1 MSTIDGAT
9 ASDPD
14 GVAGR
19 RIGADLDSEPE
30 ESFDRFT
37 RLACRFLDVPAAFV
51 SLAAGGR
58 QFVKSSVG
66 LPAALREPRETS
78 PLLPLASRPLEEAE
92 TVSFDD
98 LSEARVPGVREVQRE
113 TGLSSSLGAPL
124 VTKDGACLGS
134 LNVLDEVSRKWT
146 PEESKLLR
154 DLAAA
159 VTTEI
164 EVRLQSAERQQA
176 LRTSRERLEALSEG
190 VTIHGADG
198 EIIYA
203 NRAAEEILG
212 LERSELTSRAYD
224 DPKWEIT
231 TPDGEPIPPEDLPA
245 ARAVRDGLAV
255 RNSPMAVAR
264 PDDGPVI
271 LSVNAVPVRNPDG
284 SVREAIVSFR
294 DVTEQKR
301 AEERLR
307 ESEERY
313 RRIFENSVA
322 GIYRSRPAGEIIDC
336 NPAFAEMFGFDTPAE
351 ATGTP
356 GDEFFFSAETRRR
369 ENRRLAEAG
378 RMRNVEMRLRRQDG
392 EPIWVLANSV
402 MVEDPDSG
410 ESIIHG
416 TMVDVTGR
424 KRAQERYRR
433 LFDQGVAAV
442 FRSEH
447 EPPAR
452 ILECNRAFADM
463 FGFESPE
470 EAVGTEARELYP
482 NPEDRERAME
492 DIRDGGRRFDDAFE
506 LRRRDGSPVWVMGET
521 RLVHDPE
528 MGVVNEGLML
538 DVSDRVRARRQLRH
552 QALHDPLTGL
562 ANRTLLSDRVEQG
575 LARARRHGEP
585 LGLLM
590 LDVNHFKRIN
600 DRLGHAAGDR
610 VLEGLARR
618 LLGVVRDE
626 DTVARWGGDEFVV
639 VLPEM
644 EEFRSIEAVQERI
657 RDAVRRPI
665 EAGGESL
672 HIDVSVGG
680 VVRAEEDGAR
690 AVQTDEADELIRFG
704 DLALHRAKEQPAG
717 SFYLFDPDEEVQGAA
732 QIRLEQALR
741 EAVADGQI
749 VPYYQPIVRLEDG
762 EPVGFETLARWRHP
776 ERGLV
781 PPAEFIP
788 LAEELELIGALGES
802 VLHQG
807 VSWAA
812 DWIARNGGSGPS
824 ISFNMSGQQFEDPHV
839 AQTVSDL
846 LAEADVPPER
856 VVLEVTETSLM
867 QAPAR
872 IRQLQDLG
880 LSIHVDDFGT
890 GYSTF
895 AYLRDLVL
903 SGLKVDRAFVR
914 DIVSN
919 DSDAALV
926 ETVLTLG
933 RRMDLTVVAEGI
945 ETEEQRERLL
955 ELGCEYG
962 QGFLFAEPMPAAECG
977 GWLPAG

>member
-1 MSTIDGAT
+1 MSITDGAT
-9 ASDPD
+9 TSDPD
-14 GVAGR
+14 GTESR
-19 RIGADLDSEPE
+19 RIGGLLDSEPE

-37 RLACRFLDVPAAFV
+37 RLACQFLDVPAAFV
-51 SLAAGGR
+51 SLADRGR
-58 QFVKSSVG
+58 QFVKSAVG
-66 LPAALREPRETS
+66 LPPALREPRETS
-78 PLLPLASRPLEEAE
+78 PLLPLASRPLERSE

-98 LSEARVPGVREVQRE
+98 LARERIPGVGAIRRES
-113 TGLSSSLGAPL
+113 GLSSYLGAPL
-124 VTKDGACLGS
+124 VTKDGECLGS

-146 PEESKLLR
+146 PEEARLLR

-164 EVRLQSAERQQA
+164 EVRLQSSERQQA

-190 VTIHGADG
+190 VTIHDADG
-198 EIIYA
+198 QMIYA

-224 DPKWEIT
+224 DPEWEIT
-231 TPDGEPIPPEDLPA
+231 NLDGEPLPSEDLPA
-245 ARAVRDGLAV
+245 ARAIRDGRAV

-264 PDDGPVI
+264 PDDEPVI
-271 LSVNAVPVRNPDG
+271 LSVNAVPVRDRDG

-301 AEERLR
+301 A
-307 ESEERY
+307 
-313 RRIFENSVA
+313 
-322 GIYRSRPAGEIIDC
+322 
-336 NPAFAEMFGFDTPAE
+336 
-351 ATGTP
+351 
-356 GDEFFFSAETRRR
+356 
-369 ENRRLAEAG
+369 
-378 RMRNVEMRLRRQDG
+378 RQ
-392 EPIWVLANSV
+392 
-402 MVEDPDSG
+402 
-410 ESIIHG
+410 
-416 TMVDVTGR
+416 
-424 KRAQERYRR
+424 RYRR

-447 EPPAR
+447 DPPAR

-463 FGFESPE
+463 FGFDSPE

-492 DIRDGGRRFDDAFE
+492 DIRDGGRRFDDAYE

-521 RLVHDPE
+521 RLVHDPDL
-528 MGVVNEGLML
+528 GVVNEGLML

-610 VLEGLARR
+610 VLEALARR
-618 LLGVVRDE
+618 LLDVVRDE

-644 EEFRSIEAVQERI
+644 EELSSIGAVQERI
-657 RDAVRRPI
+657 RNAVRRPV

-672 HIDVSVGG
+672 HIDISVGG
-680 VVRAEEDGAR
+680 VVRSEDGEGR
-690 AVQTDEADELIRFG
+690 AVATEEAEELIRFG

-717 SFYLFDPDEEVQGAA
+717 SFYLFDPAEEVQGAA

-741 EAVADGQI
+741 EAVSEGRV
-749 VPYYQPIVRLEDG
+749 VPHYQPIVRLEDR
-762 EPVGFETLARWRHP
+762 EPVGFETLARWRDP

-781 PPAEFIP
+781 PPSEFIP
-788 LAEELELIGALGES
+788 LAEELELIGTLGES

-812 DWIARNGGSGPS
+812 DWISRTDGPGPR
-824 ISFNMSGQQFEDPHV
+824 ISFNMSGQQFEDPRV
-839 AQTVSDL
+839 TERVSEL
-846 LAEADVPPER
+846 LREAEVPPER

-867 QAPAR
+867 QAPTR
-872 IRQLQDLG
+872 IRQLQELG

-914 DIVSN
+914 DIVSSE
-919 DSDAALV
+919 SDAALV

-962 QGFLFAEPMPAAECG
+962 QGFLFAEPMPAEECG
-977 GWLPAG
+977 DWLPVG

>member
-1 MSTIDGAT
+1 MSTTREAT
-9 ASDPD
+9 ATDPD
-14 GVAGR
+14 GLDDR
-19 RIGADLDSEPE
+19 RIGGLLDSDPE

-37 RLACRFLDVPAAFV
+37 HLACRFLDVPAAFV
-51 SLAAGGR
+51 SLADRGR
-58 QFVKSSVG
+58 QFVKSAVG
-66 LPAALREPRETS
+66 LPADLRQPRETS
-78 PLLPLASRPLEEAE
+78 SLLPLANRPLEQGE
-92 TVSFDD
+92 TVSLDD
-98 LSEARVPGVREVQRE
+98 LSRERIPGVATIRRES
-113 TGLSSSLGAPL
+113 GLSSFLGAPL
-124 VTKDGACLGS
+124 VTKDGESLGS
-134 LNVLDEVSRKWT
+134 LNVLDEVPRKWT
-146 PEESKLLR
+146 PEEAELLR

-159 VTTEI
+159 VTAEI

-190 VTIHGADG
+190 VTIHDADG
-198 EIIYA
+198 QMVYA

-224 DPKWEIT
+224 DPEWEIT
-231 TPDGEPIPPEDLPA
+231 SPDGEPIAPEELPA
-245 ARAVRDGLAV
+245 ARAVRDGQEV
-255 RNSPMAVAR
+255 RNSPMVVAR
-264 PDDGPVI
+264 PDEESVI
-271 LSVNAVPVRNPDG
+271 LSVNAVPVRDRDG

-301 AEERLR
+301 AER
-307 ESEERY
+307 
-313 RRIFENSVA
+313 
-322 GIYRSRPAGEIIDC
+322 
-336 NPAFAEMFGFDTPAE
+336 
-351 ATGTP
+351 
-356 GDEFFFSAETRRR
+356 
-369 ENRRLAEAG
+369 
-378 RMRNVEMRLRRQDG
+378 
-392 EPIWVLANSV
+392 
-402 MVEDPDSG
+402 
-410 ESIIHG
+410 
-416 TMVDVTGR
+416 
-424 KRAQERYRR
+424 RYRR

-452 ILECNRAFADM
+452 ILECNQAFADM

-470 EAVGTEARELYP
+470 DAVGTDAGDLYP
-482 NPEDRERAME
+482 SSEDRVRAME
-492 DIRDGGRRFDDAFE
+492 EIRDGGRRYDDAFE
-506 LRRRDGSPVWVMGET
+506 LRRRDGTPVWVMGET

-528 MGVVNEGLML
+528 LGAINEGLMF

-575 LARARRHGEP
+575 LARAHRHGEP

-618 LLGVVRDE
+618 ILGVVRDE

-644 EEFRSIEAVQERI
+644 EELRSIQSVHERI

-680 VVRAEEDGAR
+680 VVRADQDGAR

-717 SFYLFDPDEEVQGAA
+717 SFFLFDPDEEVQGAA

-741 EAVADGQI
+741 EAVSGGQI
-749 VPYYQPIVRLEDG
+749 VPHYQPIVRLEDG
-762 EPVGFETLARWRHP
+762 EPVGFEALARWRDP

-802 VLHQG
+802 VLRQG

-812 DWIARNGGSGPS
+812 GWISRTEGPAPR
-824 ISFNMSGQQFEDPHV
+824 ISFNMSGQQFEDPGV
-839 AQTVSDL
+839 AEAVRDL
-846 LAEADVPPER
+846 LSEADVAPER

-914 DIVSN
+914 DIVSSE
-919 DSDAALV
+919 SDAALV

-933 RRMDLTVVAEGI
+933 KRMDLTVVAEGI

-962 QGFLFAEPMPAAECG
+962 QGYLFAEPMPAGECG
-977 GWLPAG
+977 DWLPVD

>member
-1 MSTIDGAT
+1 MSTTDGAP
-9 ASDPD
+9 AP
-14 GVAGR
+14 
-19 RIGADLDSEPE
+19 DLDWSEGQRSGGLLDSDPE

-37 RLACRFLDVPAAFV
+37 RLACRLLDASAAFV
-51 SLAAGGR
+51 SLAGR
-58 QFVKSSVG
+58 ERPFLKSAVG
-66 LPAALREPRETS
+66 LPSALRGPRRTS
-78 PLLPLASRPLEEAE
+78 PLLSLAGCPRQQGER
-92 TVSFDD
+92 VSFDD
-98 LSEARVPGVREVQRE
+98 LREEQIPGVEAVRRE
-113 TGLSSSLGAPL
+113 SSLTSFLGVPL
-124 VTKDGACLGS
+124 LTKDSECLGS

-146 PEESKLLR
+146 PDEAKLLR

-159 VTTEI
+159 VATEI
-164 EVRLQSAERQQA
+164 EARVQSAQRQQA
-176 LRTSRERLEALSEG
+176 LRISRERLEALSEG
-190 VTIHGADG
+190 VTIHDADG
-198 EIIYA
+198 QMIYA
-203 NRAAEEILG
+203 NRAAGEILG
-212 LERSELTSRAYD
+212 LERSELTSRSYD
-224 DPKWEIT
+224 DPRWEIT
-231 TPDGEPIPPEDLPA
+231 TLQGEPIPPHELPA
-245 ARAVRDGLAV
+245 ASAVRDGRAI

-264 PDDGPVI
+264 PDEEPVV
-271 LSVNAVPVRNPDG
+271 LSVNAVPVRNRDG
-284 SVREAIVSFR
+284 SLREAIVSFR

-301 AEERLR
+301 AE
-307 ESEERY
+307 
-313 RRIFENSVA
+313 
-322 GIYRSRPAGEIIDC
+322 
-336 NPAFAEMFGFDTPAE
+336 
-351 ATGTP
+351 
-356 GDEFFFSAETRRR
+356 
-369 ENRRLAEAG
+369 
-378 RMRNVEMRLRRQDG
+378 Q
-392 EPIWVLANSV
+392 
-402 MVEDPDSG
+402 
-410 ESIIHG
+410 
-416 TMVDVTGR
+416 
-424 KRAQERYRR
+424 RYRR

-447 EPPAR
+447 ESPAR

-463 FGFESPE
+463 FGFESPD

-482 NPEDRERAME
+482 TPEDRHRAMAE
-492 DIRDGGRRFDDAFE
+492 IRDDGRRFDDAFE

-521 RLVHDPE
+521 RLVRDPE
-528 MGVVNEGLML
+528 LGVVNEGLML
-538 DVSDRVRARRQLRH
+538 DVSDRVRARRKLRH
-552 QALHDPLTGL
+552 RALHDPLTGL
-562 ANRTLLSDRVEQG
+562 ANRALLSDRVEQG

-610 VLEGLARR
+610 VLEALARR

-644 EEFRSIEAVQERI
+644 EGLRSIGAVQERI

-672 HIDVSVGG
+672 HIDISVGG
-680 VVRAEEDGAR
+680 VVRGEDGQGR
-690 AVQTDEADELIRFG
+690 AVATDEAEEIIRFG

-741 EAVADGQI
+741 EAVSDGRV
-749 VPYYQPIVRLEDG
+749 VPHYQPIVRLEDG
-762 EPVGFETLARWRHP
+762 EPVGFETLARWRDP

-781 PPAEFIP
+781 PPSEFIP

-802 VLHQG
+802 MLHQG

-812 DWIARNGGSGPS
+812 GWVPRTDTPGPR
-824 ISFNMSGQQFEDPHV
+824 ISFNMSGQQFEDPRV
-839 AQTVSDL
+839 AETVAEL
-846 LAEADVPPER
+846 LSEAGVPAER
-856 VVLEVTETSLM
+856 VILEVTETSLM

-919 DSDAALV
+919 ESDAALV

-945 ETEEQRERLL
+945 ETEEQRARLL

-962 QGFLFAEPMPAAECG
+962 QGFLFAEPMPAEECG
-977 GWLPAG
+977 DWLPVD